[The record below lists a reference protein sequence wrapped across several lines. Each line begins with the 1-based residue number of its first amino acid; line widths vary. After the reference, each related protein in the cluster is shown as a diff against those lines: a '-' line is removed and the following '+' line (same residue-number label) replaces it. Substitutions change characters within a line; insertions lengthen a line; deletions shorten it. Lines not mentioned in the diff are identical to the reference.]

1 MAMFHLSTKP
11 IKRSVG
17 RSATASAAYRA
28 GCEIEDLRT
37 GIKHDYTKKQG
48 IVKTDCFI
56 VVEGQ
61 KLNVD
66 RSELWNA
73 AEKAEKRKDG
83 RTAREIIINLPHEL
97 NEQQRQSLV
106 ENFAKDVSKKYK
118 VAIDYAIHLPD
129 KGGDQRN
136 HHCHILMT
144 TRTATLENNTLSLG
158 AKTNIELSNT
168 KLAKLDLPKTQEQI
182 VSLRKHW
189 ADTTNKHLK
198 DAGIDKSIDH
208 RSYEDQGVA
217 FLPTIKL
224 GWEATALERKGISTA
239 KGDTNRQ
246 IADDNLE
253 LYMINSDLEDL
264 KKQLAEQQ
272 EEEKEQAMQAQ
283 KQPEP
288 LPVISE
294 AKPKPKKAEAK
305 NIALDKYTQES
316 FEKLHQYYNDLI
328 DGIDE
333 GQSPLG
339 LNIIG
344 KKFLEYV
351 NYIGTE
357 ANNQLYD
364 RGLDSKRLED
374 IDEVISTSKELLEN
388 VNSMSEAQG
397 FKNKAFI
404 ELYEK
409 AISGLDRVE
418 TEFEKVSARQS
429 ASLQQQPTPTLT
441 NTMPRP
447 Y

>member
-208 RSYEDQGVA
+208 RSYEDQGIA
-217 FLPTIKL
+217 FIPTIKL
-224 GWEATALERKGISTA
+224 GWEASALERKGISTA

-288 LPVISE
+288 LPVIPE
-294 AKPKPKKAEAK
+294 AKPKPKKAEVK
-305 NIALDKYTQES
+305 NMALDKYTQES
-316 FEKLHQYYNDLI
+316 FEKLHQYHNDLI

-357 ANNQLYD
+357 ANNQLFD

-429 ASLQQQPTPTLT
+429 ASLQQQPTQSYTI
-441 NTMPRP
+441 PRLR
-447 Y
+447 

>member
-208 RSYEDQGVA
+208 RSYEDQGIA
-217 FLPTIKL
+217 FMPTIKL
-224 GWEATALERKGISTA
+224 GWEASALERKGISTA

-288 LPVISE
+288 LPVIPE
-294 AKPKPKKAEAK
+294 AKPKPKKAEVK
-305 NIALDKYTQES
+305 NMALDKYTQES
-316 FEKLHQYYNDLI
+316 FEKLHQYHNDLI

-351 NYIGTE
+351 NYIGME

-429 ASLQQQPTPTLT
+429 ASLQQQPTQSYTI
-441 NTMPRP
+441 PRP
-447 Y
+447 R

>member
-17 RSATASAAYRA
+17 RSATAAAAYRA
-28 GCEIEDLRT
+28 GCEIEDQRT
-37 GIKHDYTKKQG
+37 GIKHDYTRKQG

-56 VVEGQ
+56 IVDGQ

-66 RSELWNA
+66 RAELWNA

-83 RTAREIIINLPHEL
+83 RTAREVIINLPHEL
-97 NEQQRQSLV
+97 NEEQRQSLV
-106 ENFAKDVSKKYK
+106 EDFTKDISKEYR

-129 KGGDQRN
+129 KHGDQRN

-158 AKTNIELSNT
+158 GKTNIELSNT
-168 KLAKLDLPKTQEQI
+168 KLAKLGLPKTQEQI

-189 ADTTNKHLK
+189 ANTTNKHLK

-253 LYMINSDLEDL
+253 LYIINSDLEDL

-272 EEEKEQAMQAQ
+272 AEEKARAIQVQQ
-283 KQPEP
+283 QPEP
-288 LPVISE
+288 LPVIIE

-328 DGIDE
+328 DGIEE

-429 ASLQQQPTPTLT
+429 ASLQQQPTPQ
-441 NTMPRP
+441 NTPSPR
-447 Y
+447 

>member
-208 RSYEDQGVA
+208 RSYEDQGIA
-217 FLPTIKL
+217 FMPTIKL
-224 GWEATALERKGISTA
+224 GWEASALERKGISTA

-272 EEEKEQAMQAQ
+272 QEEKEQAMQAQ

-288 LPVISE
+288 LPVIPE
-294 AKPKPKKAEAK
+294 AKPKPKKAEVK
-305 NIALDKYTQES
+305 NMALDKYTQES
-316 FEKLHQYYNDLI
+316 FEKLHQYHNDLI

-351 NYIGTE
+351 NYIGME

-429 ASLQQQPTPTLT
+429 ASLQQQPTQSYTI
-441 NTMPRP
+441 PRP
-447 Y
+447 R

>member
-208 RSYEDQGVA
+208 RSYEDQGIA
-217 FLPTIKL
+217 FMPTIKL
-224 GWEATALERKGISTA
+224 GWEASALERKGISTA

-288 LPVISE
+288 LPVMPE
-294 AKPKPKKAEAK
+294 AKPKPKKAEVK
-305 NIALDKYTQES
+305 NMALDKYAQES
-316 FEKLHQYYNDLI
+316 FEKLHQYHNDLI

-351 NYIGTE
+351 NYIGME

-429 ASLQQQPTPTLT
+429 ASLQQQPTQSYTI
-441 NTMPRP
+441 PRP
-447 Y
+447 R

>member
-208 RSYEDQGVA
+208 RSYEDQGIA
-217 FLPTIKL
+217 FMPTIKL
-224 GWEATALERKGISTA
+224 GWEASALERKGISTA

-288 LPVISE
+288 LPVIPE
-294 AKPKPKKAEAK
+294 AKPKPKKAEVK
-305 NIALDKYTQES
+305 NMALDKYAQES
-316 FEKLHQYYNDLI
+316 FEKLHQYHNDLI

-351 NYIGTE
+351 NYIGME

-429 ASLQQQPTPTLT
+429 ASLQQQPTQSYTI
-441 NTMPRP
+441 PRP
-447 Y
+447 R

>member
-208 RSYEDQGVA
+208 RSYEDQGIA
-217 FLPTIKL
+217 FMPTIKL
-224 GWEATALERKGISTA
+224 GWEASALERKGISTA

-288 LPVISE
+288 LPVIPE

-316 FEKLHQYYNDLI
+316 FEKLHQYHNDLI

-344 KKFLEYV
+344 KKFLECV
-351 NYIGTE
+351 NYIGME

-429 ASLQQQPTPTLT
+429 ASLQQQPTQSYTI
-441 NTMPRP
+441 PRP
-447 Y
+447 R

>member
-208 RSYEDQGVA
+208 RSYEDQGIA
-217 FLPTIKL
+217 FMPTIKL
-224 GWEATALERKGISTA
+224 GWEASALERKGISTA

-272 EEEKEQAMQAQ
+272 AEEKARAIQVQQ
-283 KQPEP
+283 QPEP
-288 LPVISE
+288 LPVIIE

-316 FEKLHQYYNDLI
+316 FEKLHQYHNDLI

-351 NYIGTE
+351 NYIGME

-429 ASLQQQPTPTLT
+429 ASLQQQPTQSYTI
-441 NTMPRP
+441 PRP
-447 Y
+447 R

>member
-189 ADTTNKHLK
+189 ANTTNKHLK

-429 ASLQQQPTPTLT
+429 ASLQQQPTPQ
-441 NTMPRP
+441 NTPRP
-447 Y
+447 S

>member
-17 RSATASAAYRA
+17 RSATAAAAYRA
-28 GCEIEDLRT
+28 GCEIEDQRT
-37 GIKHDYTKKQG
+37 GIKHDYTRKQG

-56 VVEGQ
+56 IVDGQ

-66 RSELWNA
+66 RAELWNA

-83 RTAREIIINLPHEL
+83 RTAREVIINLPHEL

-106 ENFAKDVSKKYK
+106 EDFTKDISKKYG

-129 KGGDQRN
+129 KHGDQRN

-168 KLAKLDLPKTQEQI
+168 KLAKLNLPKTQEQI

-189 ADTTNKHLK
+189 ATTTNKHLEN
-198 DAGIDKSIDH
+198 AGIDRSIDH

-253 LYMINSDLEDL
+253 LYIINSDLEDL

-272 EEEKEQAMQAQ
+272 AEEKARAIQVQQ
-283 KQPEP
+283 QPEP
-288 LPVISE
+288 LPVIIE

-316 FEKLHQYYNDLI
+316 FEKLHQYHNELI
-328 DGIDE
+328 DGINE
-333 GQSPLG
+333 GQSPLM
-339 LNIIG
+339 LNITS
-344 KKFLEYV
+344 KKFLQYV
-351 NYIGTE
+351 DYIGTE

-364 RGLDSKRLED
+364 RGLDNKKLKD
-374 IDEVISTSKELLEN
+374 IDEVISTSKDLLEN
-388 VNSMSEAQG
+388 VNSMSEAEG

-409 AISGLDRVE
+409 AVSGLDHVE
-418 TEFEKVSARQS
+418 AEFEKVSART
-429 ASLQQQPTPTLT
+429 ATPTQQPTPTLT

>member
-208 RSYEDQGVA
+208 RSYEDQGIA
-217 FLPTIKL
+217 FMPTIKL
-224 GWEATALERKGISTA
+224 GWEASALERKGISTA

-288 LPVISE
+288 LPVIPE

-316 FEKLHQYYNDLI
+316 FEKLHQYHNDLI

-351 NYIGTE
+351 NYIGME

-429 ASLQQQPTPTLT
+429 ASLQQQPTQSYTI
-441 NTMPRP
+441 PRP
-447 Y
+447 R

>member
-208 RSYEDQGVA
+208 RSYEDQGIA
-217 FLPTIKL
+217 LIPTIKL
-224 GWEATALERKGISTA
+224 GWEASALERKGISTA

-288 LPVISE
+288 LPVIPE
-294 AKPKPKKAEAK
+294 AKPKPKKAEVK
-305 NIALDKYTQES
+305 NMALDKYTQES
-316 FEKLHQYYNDLI
+316 FEKLHQYHNDLI

-351 NYIGTE
+351 NYIGME

-429 ASLQQQPTPTLT
+429 ASLQQQPKQSYTI
-441 NTMPRP
+441 PRLR
-447 Y
+447 

>member
-208 RSYEDQGVA
+208 RSYEDQGIA
-217 FLPTIKL
+217 FMPTIKL
-224 GWEATALERKGISTA
+224 GWEASALERKGISTA

-288 LPVISE
+288 LPVIPE
-294 AKPKPKKAEAK
+294 AKPKPKKAEVK
-305 NIALDKYTQES
+305 NMALDKYTQES
-316 FEKLHQYYNDLI
+316 FEKLHQYHNDLI

-351 NYIGTE
+351 NYIGME

-429 ASLQQQPTPTLT
+429 ASLQQQPTPQ
-441 NTMPRP
+441 NTPRP
-447 Y
+447 S